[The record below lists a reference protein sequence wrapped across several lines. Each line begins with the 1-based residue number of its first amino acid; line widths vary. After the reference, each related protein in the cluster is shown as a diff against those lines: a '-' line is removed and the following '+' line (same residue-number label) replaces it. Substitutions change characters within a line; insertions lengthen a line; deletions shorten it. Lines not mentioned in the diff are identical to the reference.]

1 MEKIMLALDAHQ
13 LNMNTVDF
21 ACYIARLTRSK
32 LTGVFLE
39 GVTPEDYGYIPGSGD
54 ASYEDGGKDLTEQQ
68 VMKTIEQ
75 FRESCICRETSNL
88 VHRDRGMPLNEVLEE
103 SRFAD
108 LIILDPSTSFSRSDR
123 EVPSRFVKDVLEGS
137 ECPVLVAPY
146 SWDAVE
152 EVIFTYDGTESSVY
166 AIKQFAYLFPG
177 LSDKKAVVVSVRDG
191 EGVALEQQFKI
202 KEWLKAHYSQVEF
215 VILKGSPSD
224 ELFGY
229 LIGKKNAIVVMGAYG
244 RTMFSRFF
252 KPSQARLVMKSINL
266 PVFIAH
272 Q

>member
-13 LNMNTVDF
+13 LNISTVDF

-39 GVTPEDYGYIPGSGD
+39 GVNPEDYGYIPGSGD

-68 VMKTIEQ
+68 VTKTIEQ

-88 VHRDRGMPLNEVLEE
+88 VHRDRGMPLSEVLEE

-108 LIILDPSTSFSRSDR
+108 LIIVDPSTSFSRSDR
-123 EVPSRFVKDVLEGS
+123 GIPSGFVKDVLEGS

-146 SWDAVE
+146 SFSAIE
-152 EVIFTYDGTESSVY
+152 EIILTYDGSESSVF
-166 AIKQFAYLFPG
+166 AIKQFAHLFPG
-177 LSDKKAVVVSVRDG
+177 LTDKKVVVVSVRDL
-191 EGVALEQQFKI
+191 EGGSLEQQYKI
-202 KEWLKAHYSQVEF
+202 KEWLKAHYPQAEF
-215 VILKGSPSD
+215 VVLNGNASD

-229 LIGKKNAIVVMGAYG
+229 LIEKKNA
-244 RTMFSRFF
+244 
-252 KPSQARLVMKSINL
+252 
-266 PVFIAH
+266 
-272 Q
+272 

>member
-1 MEKIMLALDAHQ
+1 MEKIILAQDAHQ
-13 LNMNTVDF
+13 LNMSTVDF

-39 GVTPEDYGYIPGSGD
+39 GVSPEDYGYIPGSGD

-108 LIILDPSTSFSRSDR
+108 LIILDPATSFSKADHDI
-123 EVPSRFVKDVLEGS
+123 PSRFVKEVLEGA

-146 SWDAVE
+146 SCDAID
-152 EVIFTYDGTESSVY
+152 EVILTYDGTESSVF
-166 AIKQFAYLFPG
+166 AIKQFAHLFPG
-177 LSDKKAVVVSVRDG
+177 LSDKRAVVVSVSDMG
-191 EGVALEQQFKI
+191 GALEQQFKI
-202 KEWLKAHYSQVEF
+202 KEWLKAHYPDVGF
-215 VILKGSPSD
+215 VVLRGSPSD

-244 RTMFSRFF
+244 RTVFSRFF
-252 KPSQARLVMKSINL
+252 KPSQARLVMKSVNL
-266 PVFIAH
+266 PIFIAH

>member
-13 LNMNTVDF
+13 LNMGTVDF

-39 GVTPEDYGYIPGSGD
+39 GVAPDDYGYMPGSGD

-68 VMKTIEQ
+68 VMKAIEH

-88 VHRDRGMPLNEVLEE
+88 IHRDRGMPLSEVMEE

-108 LIILDPSTSFSRSDR
+108 LIILDPATSFRRADR
-123 EVPSRFVKDVLEGS
+123 GIPSGFVKDVLEGA

-146 SWDAVE
+146 SFDAVE
-152 EVIFTYDGTESSVY
+152 EIILTYDGTESSVY
-166 AIKQFAYLFPG
+166 AIKQFAHLFPS
-177 LSDKKAVVVSVRDG
+177 LADRNVTVVSVRDG
-191 EGVALEQQFKI
+191 EGVSLEQQFKI
-202 KEWLKAHYSQVEF
+202 KEWLKTHYPQVEF
-215 VILKGSPSD
+215 VVLNGSPSD

-229 LIGKKNAIVVMGAYG
+229 LIDKKDAIVVMGAYG
-244 RTMFSRFF
+244 RAMFSRFF
-252 KPSQARLVMKSINL
+252 KPSQARLVMKSVNL

>member
-1 MEKIMLALDAHQ
+1 MLALDAHQ
-13 LNMNTVDF
+13 LNMSTVDF

-39 GVTPEDYGYIPGSGD
+39 GVAQEDYGYMPGSGD
-54 ASYEDGGKDLTEQQ
+54 ASYEDGGRDLTEQQ

-108 LIILDPSTSFSRSDR
+108 LIILDPSTSFSRMDR
-123 EVPSRFVKDVLEGS
+123 DVPSRFVKDVLEGS

-146 SWDAVE
+146 SCDTVE
-152 EVIFTYDGTESSVY
+152 EVIFTYDGTESSVF
-166 AIKQFAYLFPG
+166 AIKQFAHLFPG
-177 LSDKKAVVVSVRDG
+177 FSDKKAVVVSVNDG
-191 EGVALEQQFKI
+191 EGDALAQQFKI
-202 KEWLKAHYSQVEF
+202 KEWLKAHFPHVDF
-215 VILKGSPSD
+215 VVLKGNPSD
-224 ELFGY
+224 ELFAY

-244 RTMFSRFF
+244 RPMFSRFF
-252 KPSQARLVMKSINL
+252 KPSQARLVMKSVNL
-266 PVFIAH
+266 PIFIAH

>member
-1 MEKIMLALDAHQ
+1 MEKIMLALDAHR
-13 LNMNTVDF
+13 LNMSTVDF

-39 GVTPEDYGYIPGSGD
+39 GVNPEDFGYIPGSGD
-54 ASYEDGGKDLTEQQ
+54 ASYEDGGKDLTEQE

-88 VHRDRGMPLNEVLEE
+88 VHRDRGMPLSEVLEE

-108 LIILDPSTSFSRSDR
+108 LIILDPSTSFSRADR
-123 EVPSRFVKDVLEGS
+123 DVPSRFVKDVLEGS

-146 SWDAVE
+146 SFDAVE
-152 EVIFTYDGTESSVY
+152 EIVFTYDGTESSVF
-166 AIKQFAYLFPG
+166 AIKQFAHLFPG
-177 LSDKKAVVVSVRDG
+177 LADRKATVVSVRDG
-191 EGVALEQQFKI
+191 EGALEQQFKI
-202 KEWLKAHYSQVEF
+202 KEWLKAHYPQIEF
-215 VILKGSPSD
+215 VVLKGSPSD

-229 LIGKKNAIVVMGAYG
+229 LIEKKKAIVVMGAYG
-244 RTMFSRFF
+244 RKMFSRFF
-252 KPSQARLVMKSINL
+252 RPSQARLVMKSVNL